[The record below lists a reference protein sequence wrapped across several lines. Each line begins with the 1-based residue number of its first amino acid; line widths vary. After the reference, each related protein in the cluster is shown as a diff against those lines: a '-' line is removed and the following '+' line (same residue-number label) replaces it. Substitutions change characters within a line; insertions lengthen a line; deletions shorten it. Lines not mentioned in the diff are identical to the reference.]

1 MKGRDPS
8 DLPRKDQ
15 MYRSAGTI
23 TTKSTFLS
31 GRGMGVADWVLTPK
45 TFLNFQTVDSS
56 FWQGPVSRESEKEE
70 TAAPDTPS
78 SQRTVSQHLDPT
90 ARERAAVP
98 ATVTS

>member
-31 GRGMGVADWVLTPK
+31 GRGMGVADWVLAPEIFPDSALEAT
-45 TFLNFQTVDSS
+45 QGQSDSS
-56 FWQGPVSRESEKEE
+56 LVNSH
-70 TAAPDTPS
+70 T
-78 SQRTVSQHLDPT
+78 H
-90 ARERAAVP
+90 
-98 ATVTS
+98 ATSKR